1 MLTVVNM
8 PADEQVDLDPV
19 PPHVPS
25 FEVFFRANYAPLV
38 RLLSVAA
45 DDAEDA
51 VQDAFL
57 QAHIH
62 WLKVARYENP
72 KAWVRLVAV
81 RKLLNRQRG
90 RSRRSSAA
98 ERLRASAASGD
109 WGRELT
115 STSELLAEV
124 RRLPPRQRMAVA
136 LFYLCD
142 LPLSEVATTMS
153 ISLGAVKATLAGAR
167 KALRLYLENDDDA

>member
-1 MLTVVNM
+1 M
-8 PADEQVDLDPV
+8 PADEQVDLDPA
-19 PPHVPS
+19 PPLVPS
-25 FEVFFRANYAPLV
+25 FEAFFRANFGPLV

-57 QAHIH
+57 QAHVH
-62 WLKVARYENP
+62 WLKVASYEDP

-90 RSRRSSAA
+90 RSRGNKAV
-98 ERLRASAASGD
+98 ERLQASSD
-109 WGRELT
+109 LSVELNTT
-115 STSELLAEV
+115 SALVADV
-124 RRLPPRQRMAVA
+124 RRLPPRQRVAVT

-142 LPLSEVATTMS
+142 LPLSDVAKTMG
-153 ISLGAVKATLAGAR
+153 ISLGAVKATLAVSR
-167 KALRLYLENDDDA
+167 KALRLYMENDDDA

>member
-1 MLTVVNM
+1 M
-8 PADEQVDLDPV
+8 PADERVDLDPGR
-19 PPHVPS
+19 PLVPS
-25 FEVFFRANYAPLV
+25 FEAFFKANYAPLV

-62 WLKVARYENP
+62 WLKVACYENP
-72 KAWVRLVAV
+72 TAWVRLVAV

-90 RSRRSSAA
+90 RSRGNRAV
-98 ERLRASAASGD
+98 ERMRASGD
-109 WGRELT
+109 WSVELN
-115 STSELLAEV
+115 STSALVADI
-124 RRLPPRQRMAVA
+124 RRLPPRQRVAVT

-142 LPLSEVATTMS
+142 LPLSEVATTMG
-153 ISLGAVKATLAGAR
+153 ISLGTVKATLTTSR
-167 KALRLYLENDDDA
+167 KALRLYIENDDDA

>member
-1 MLTVVNM
+1 M
-8 PADEQVDLDPV
+8 PAEEQVDLDPAA
-19 PPHVPS
+19 PLVPS
-25 FEVFFRANYAPLV
+25 FEVFFRANYGTLV
-38 RLLSVAA
+38 RLLSAAA

-62 WLKVARYENP
+62 WLKVARYEDP
-72 KAWVRLVAV
+72 RAWVRLVAV

-90 RSRRSSAA
+90 RSRGSRAV

-109 WGRELT
+109 WSVELP
-115 STSELLAEV
+115 STSALVAEV

-142 LPLSEVATTMS
+142 LPLSDVATTMG
-153 ISLGAVKATLAGAR
+153 ISLGAVKATLAVSR
-167 KALRLYLENDDDA
+167 KTLRLYLENDDDA